1 MKTLELLDWDTSFFG
16 FPVAKVVDPD
26 ADAHDLQAAVAEM
39 RANKISLAYW
49 AANKPNADLNQLVVS
64 LGGRLVDEKLTF
76 VARLT
81 DQVNVSLLQ
90 MGLVETY
97 REGMSLSD
105 LKQLA
110 VDSGLYSRFV
120 VDPKF
125 PQDKA
130 RALYEEWMIRSA
142 SKLVADEVLVIR
154 QSSRVVGMATL
165 VRSGERG
172 SIGLIA
178 VSKEFRGQKYG
189 EALVRAAQN
198 WWRERGCNEIRVVTQ
213 QANFAAQHLYRK
225 CGFEVQKTEYYYHIW
240 T

>member
-154 QSSRVVGMATL
+154 RSSRVVGMATL